1 MSEPAFLRLRKMA
14 EEKGTQTYSVE
25 IQYAYG
31 GTGGVNG
38 LFRAS
43 HKNA

>member
-14 EEKGTQTYSVE
+14 EEKGTQTYTVE

-31 GTGGVNG
+31 GTDGGNG